1 MSNRGRFGKYGEMKR
16 LERLRQAGFRA
27 FLRNK
32 PEKGAPA
39 RAFFE
44 RGMERPRG
52 GLILRRAVQ
61 SDVEFIGGLSSRVFD
76 LYGPYGEIVTRWF
89 ESGTAITF
97 VALVG
102 QRPAGFAMIGR
113 PSPSALIG
121 PVAELLAIAVEPRHR
136 AMGVGGLLLR
146 KLEEAAVHIHVRRL
160 FLHTATVNTRAQ
172 RLFTRCGYAA
182 AEVKQGFYP
191 AGQDA
196 VLMFKDLP

>member
-1 MSNRGRFGKYGEMKR
+1 VTNRGRFGKYGEIKR

-39 RAFFE
+39 RVFF
-44 RGMERPRG
+44 RGGMEKPRG
-52 GLILRRAVQ
+52 SFILRRAVQ
-61 SDVEFIGGLSSRVFD
+61 SDEGFIGGLSSRVFG

-113 PSPSALIG
+113 PSPSALVG
-121 PVAELLAIAVEPRHR
+121 PMAELLAIAVEPLHQ

-146 KLEEAAVHIHVRRL
+146 KMEEAAVRIHVRRL
-160 FLHTATVNTRAQ
+160 YLHTAMENTRAQ
-172 RLFTRCGYAA
+172 RLFTRGGYAA

>member
-1 MSNRGRFGKYGEMKR
+1 VSNRGRFGKYGEIKR

-39 RAFFE
+39 RPFFGG
-44 RGMERPRG
+44 GMEKPRG
-52 GLILRRAVQ
+52 GFILRRAAQ

-89 ESGTAITF
+89 ESGTAVTF

-102 QRPAGFAMIGR
+102 QRPVGFAMIGR
-113 PSPSALIG
+113 PSPSALTET
-121 PVAELLAIAVEPRHR
+121 VAELLAIAVEPLNQ
-136 AMGVGGLLLR
+136 AMGVGGLLLG
-146 KLEEAAVHIHVRRL
+146 KVEEAAVRLQIRRL
-160 FLHTATVNTRAQ
+160 FLHTATENLRAQ
-172 RLFTRCGYAA
+172 RLFARCGYVA

-196 VLMFKDLP
+196 VLMFKNLP